1 LISRLRRIDPV
12 QFALVSA
19 VIYAVLALII
29 AVPSMFFIMAASSIS
44 KEASIPMVFTGPLM
58 IVVMPVM
65 YGVAG
70 FIGGIIFA
78 ALYNL
83 VAGWTG
89 GVEITLENVAA
100 PVTAV

>member
-1 LISRLRRIDPV
+1 MISRLRRIDPV

-19 VIYAVLALII
+19 IIYAVLALII
-29 AVPSMFFIMAASSIS
+29 AVPAMFFMMAASSVS
-44 KEASIPMVFTGPLM
+44 KEMMPMFFTGPLM
-58 IVVMPVM
+58 IVVLPIM

>member
-1 LISRLRRIDPV
+1 MISRLRRIDPV
-12 QFALVSA
+12 QCGLVSA

-29 AVPSMFFIMAASSIS
+29 AVPTMFFIMAASSVS
-44 KEASIPMVFTGPLM
+44 KGAMPMFFTGPLM

-65 YGVAG
+65 YGAMG

-100 PVTAV
+100 PATAV

>member
-19 VIYAVLALII
+19 VIYAVLALIM
-29 AVPSMFFIMAASSIS
+29 AVPAMFFMMSMASIS
-44 KEASIPMVFTGPLM
+44 KEAMPMFFTGPLM
-58 IVVMPVM
+58 IVVLPVM
-65 YGVAG
+65 YGVFG

-100 PVTAV
+100 PVAAV